1 MEMGRKISEQ
11 LADLTAHLRYD
22 DLPRNVRHHATTL
35 ILDLLG
41 SIIGSKKIESSQMA
55 AELALELGG
64 PEESNIIGYHHKVST
79 PNAAFANAIQ
89 GYAFDY
95 TDDHN
100 ESNCHP
106 SVATIPASLALG
118 QKLHSSGKEIV
129 EAIALGNEVVC
140 RLGAAFLG
148 KTYYQGFHPTSTCG
162 VFGAAI
168 SAAKLLKLDF
178 KRTVWALGIAGSQAA
193 GLLEWNAEGSY
204 TKRLQAGHPAMC
216 GLLSAMLAEKGF
228 NGPSTIFEGVTGFLN
243 AYSLNREYDVSY
255 ITKDLGKVWN
265 FSTSSIKFY
274 PCCRYSAGHLD
285 ACLEIYE
292 KYHPDPQKIRKILI
306 RSSNFAI
313 KILTTPL
320 ERKLKPQTTVD
331 AQFSMPYQAAIALIR
346 GKVDVNAFTE
356 SSFKDPKVLSLVPKV
371 EWTIDEEF
379 ERRYPSSYSCAV
391 TVAMDNGETFTSG
404 VDNPKGDYRNPLTQ
418 GEIENKFIGLA
429 NIEIADGNKIGDIIA
444 FVRDIEKAVDI
455 NRLFSLI
462 ESSSTS

>member
-22 DLPRNVRHHATTL
+22 DLPGNVRYHATTL

-41 SIIGSKKIESSQMA
+41 SMIGSKKIESSRMA

-118 QKLHSSGKEIV
+118 QKLHSTGKEIV

-285 ACLEIYE
+285 ACLEIYG

-306 RSSNFAI
+306 RSSNFTI

-391 TVAMDNGETFTSG
+391 TVAMDNGETFTSV

-429 NIEIADGNKIGDIIA
+429 NIEIADGNKIRDIIA
-444 FVRDIEKAVDI
+444 FVRDIEKAVDM